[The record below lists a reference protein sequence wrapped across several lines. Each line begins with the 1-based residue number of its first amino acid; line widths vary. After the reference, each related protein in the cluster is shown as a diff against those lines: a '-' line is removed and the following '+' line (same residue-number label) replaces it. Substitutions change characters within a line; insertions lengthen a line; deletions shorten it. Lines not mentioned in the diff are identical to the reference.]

1 MRIRLPGSLTFLHAS
16 GFSGPEDCEG
26 GVETLVWCRLGAVA
40 SEKRLGGCGATG
52 KAPLSACDCPYSTF
66 GGGRSQKRRTSSG
79 LGMTTVPS

>member
-1 MRIRLPGSLTFLHAS
+1 MRILLPGSLTFLHAS
-16 GFSGPEDCEG
+16 GFSGEDGEG
-26 GVETLVWCRLGAVA
+26 GVETRVLCRLGAVL

-52 KAPLSACDCPYSTF
+52 KVLFSACDCPYSTF